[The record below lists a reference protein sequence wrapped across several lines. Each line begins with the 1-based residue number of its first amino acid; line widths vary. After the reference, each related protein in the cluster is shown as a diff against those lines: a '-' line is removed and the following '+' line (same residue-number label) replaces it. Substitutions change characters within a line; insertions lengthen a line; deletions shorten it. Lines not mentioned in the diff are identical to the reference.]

1 MSVNLQETIRP
12 ITYLKTNAADVLA
25 AVTQTH
31 TPVIITHNGEAKM
44 VVQDIETYQK
54 LKQSLDMLRLV
65 AMGKKQVDEGKTKP
79 AHEVFKSIEEKLEI

>member
-1 MSVNLQETIRP
+1 VSLKETIRP
-12 ITYLKTNAADVLA
+12 ITYLKTNAADVLST
-25 AVTQTH
+25 VTKTH

-44 VVQDIETYQK
+44 VVRDIESYQK

-79 AHEVFKSIEEKLEI
+79 AHEVFKSIEEKLGISS